1 MNCAKFERTLGVQLP
16 VYEAKLDVWQRNM
29 VKSREI
35 IPFVMIE
42 AEESI
47 GIDTE

>member
-1 MNCAKFERTLGVQLP
+1 MNRYPLWSSRCRL
-16 VYEAKLDVWQRNM
+16 KLTCRQRNM

-47 GIDTE
+47 GIDTV